1 MTPDLTCYG
10 DDIKALAD
18 LVGDFD
24 LRSPMGLTTWL
35 RGEWQVVAEVLGFTQ
50 QLAAMPTAIPTT
62 DDPIA
67 AMNAIGLA
75 AFDRSLQAGRRA
87 NASAE
92 QARVQSTILRQL
104 ATAAAGTGEL
114 WRVAAD
120 PTALQNGACYSE
132 GGRSL
137 RVFYPDTAAGYFGD
151 GWPGPPPRAES
162 ACGWTTPL
170 VLHLGTFPWIYSTR
184 LENIGP
190 GMRWPALGT
199 NPVIEGLHVAVSM
212 LEPRQNLKQD
222 ARQVAAI
229 VRHFSMHTAP
239 LVARLPVYQP
249 GRAEPGRLYR
259 HGGLL
264 YVHQGS
270 LHVAGLDGPRGRIA
284 APAYNY
290 IVRRFAAFFAVRRAT
305 LRALPSLGPELQHL
319 ARGSADPCL
328 RQHVQE
334 VARAG

>member
-1 MTPDLTCYG
+1 VTPDLTCYG
-10 DDIKALAD
+10 DDIDALAD
-18 LVGDFD
+18 VAGDFD
-24 LRSPMGLTTWL
+24 LRSPMGVTAWL
-35 RGEWQVVAEVLGFTQ
+35 RREWAAIAEALGFAQ
-50 QLAAMPTAIPTT
+50 QLAAMPTSIPTT
-62 DDPIA
+62 DDRIA
-67 AMNAIGLA
+67 ATNAIGLA
-75 AFDRSLQAGRRA
+75 AFERSLQARGV

-92 QARVQSTILRQL
+92 QARVQSAILRQL
-104 ATAAAGTGEL
+104 GTAARRTGEL
-114 WRVAAD
+114 WRIAAD
-120 PTALQNGACYSE
+120 PTTLQAGACYSE

-137 RVFYPDTAAGYFGD
+137 RAFYPDTAPGYFGD

-170 VLHLGTFPWIYSTR
+170 VLHLGTFPWVYSTR

-190 GMRWPALGT
+190 GMRWPSLGP
-199 NPVIEGLHVAVSM
+199 NPVLEGLQFVVSM
-212 LEPRQNLKQD
+212 LEPRSNLQQD

-229 VRHFSMHTAP
+229 VRHFSKHTAP
-239 LVARLPVYQP
+239 LLARVPVYKL
-249 GRAEPGRLYR
+249 GRAVPGGLYR

-264 YVHQGS
+264 HVHQGS
-270 LHVAGLDGPRGRIA
+270 LHVAGLDGPRGRVA
-284 APAYNY
+284 ASAYNY

-305 LRALPSLGPELQHL
+305 LRALPSLGLEVQQL

>member
-1 MTPDLTCYG
+1 MTPDLSCYG
-10 DDIKALAD
+10 DDINALAD
-18 LVGDFD
+18 VAGDFD
-24 LRSPMGLTTWL
+24 LRSPMGVTTWL
-35 RGEWQVVAEVLGFTQ
+35 RREWEAIAEVLGFAQ
-50 QLAAMPTAIPTT
+50 QLAAMPTSIPTT
-62 DDPIA
+62 DDRIA

-75 AFDRSLQAGRRA
+75 AFERSLQALRG
-87 NASAE
+87 NAGAE
-92 QARVQSTILRQL
+92 QARVQSAILRQL
-104 ATAAAGTGEL
+104 AAAARATGEL

-120 PTALQNGACYSE
+120 PTTLQAGACYSE

-137 RVFYPDTAAGYFGD
+137 RAFYPDTAPGYFGD

-170 VLHLGTFPWIYSTR
+170 VLHLGTFPWVYSTR

-190 GMRWPALGT
+190 GMRWPSLGT
-199 NPVIEGLHVAVSM
+199 SPALEGLQFAVSM
-212 LEPRQNLKQD
+212 LEPRTNLQQD

-229 VRHFSMHTAP
+229 VAHFGKHTEP
-239 LVARLPVYQP
+239 LLARLPVYQA

-264 YVHQGS
+264 HVHQGS

-305 LRALPSLGPELQHL
+305 LRALPSLGLELQQL